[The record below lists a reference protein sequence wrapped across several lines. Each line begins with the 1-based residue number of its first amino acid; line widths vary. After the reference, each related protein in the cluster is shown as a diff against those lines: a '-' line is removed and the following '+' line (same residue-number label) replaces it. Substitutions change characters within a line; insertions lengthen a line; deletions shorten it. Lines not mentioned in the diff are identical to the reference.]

1 MTLDELSALL
11 KTTNLPVA
19 YRAWPE
25 GEAPPL
31 PYICYL
37 ESYSNNFAAD
47 GTVYYPI
54 SHVQVELYEKLRD
67 METEGKVEAALSS
80 VVFWEKTPTHI
91 DEEECY
97 QILYEIE
104 V

>member
-1 MTLDELSALL
+1 MTLDELSTLL
-11 KTTNLPVA
+11 QTTGLPVT

-25 GEAPPL
+25 REAPPL
-31 PYICYL
+31 PYLCYL

-47 GTVYYPI
+47 GTVYYQI

-67 METEGKVEAALSS
+67 MATEDEVESALSS
-80 VVFWEKTPTHI
+80 VAFWEKTPNYI
-91 DEEECY
+91 DKEECY

>member
-11 KTTNLPVA
+11 KTTGLPVT

-47 GTVYYPI
+47 GTVYYQI
-54 SHVQVELYEKLRD
+54 SHVQVELYEKLRN
-67 METEGKVEAALSS
+67 MATESEVESALSS
-80 VVFWEKTPTHI
+80 VAFWEKTPNYI
-91 DEEECY
+91 DEEKCY